1 MPHELSERPAEAGGR
16 SRPGDWEADT
26 VVGPGAACL
35 VTLTDRRSRLL
46 VGGLCPAHTA
56 DAVGQAMVGAL
67 AGRPLASVTPDRGK
81 EFAGHAAVTAALGG
95 VQFYF
100 CQPHRPWQKPTV
112 ENTNGLIRE
121 FFPKGTD
128 FSKVTREEVERAFRL
143 INDRPRKVLGYRTAN
158 EAYREELLH
167 SA

>member
-1 MPHELSERPAEAGGR
+1 MAIRDHFLVNINT
-16 SRPGDWEADT
+16 DT
-26 VVGPGAACL
+26 VVGQGAACL

-56 DAVGQAMVGAL
+56 DAVGRAMVGAL

-81 EFAGHAAVTAALGG
+81 EFAGHAAVTAALG

-100 CQPHRPWQKPTV
+100 CQPHHPWQKPTV
-112 ENTNGLIRE
+112 ENTNGLIGE

-143 INDRPRKVLGYRTAN
+143 INDMPRKVLGYRTAN
-158 EAYREELLH
+158 EAYREGLLH